1 MKYIVLSMA
10 AAFSILLS
18 PSFAQNQTMSGSM
31 ARLHANVQCAQCHNN
46 TQPMQA
52 PQDTTCIQCH
62 GKSSS
67 IQLPANVNEK
77 NYHNSPHYGDTV
89 SCLECHREHQP
100 QQNLCKNCHVI
111 K

>member
-1 MKYIVLSMA
+1 MKNIVLSMV
-10 AAFSILLS
+10 AAFSIFLN
-18 PSFAQNQTMSGSM
+18 PAFAQNQAMSGSM
-31 ARLHANVQCAQCHNN
+31 TRLHANVQCGQCHNN

-67 IQLPANVNEK
+67 IKLPVNVNEK

>member
-1 MKYIVLSMA
+1 M
-10 AAFSILLS
+10 
-18 PSFAQNQTMSGSM
+18 
-31 ARLHANVQCAQCHNN
+31 
-46 TQPMQA
+46 
-52 PQDTTCIQCH
+52 
-62 GKSSS
+62 
-67 IQLPANVNEK
+67 QLPANVNEK

>member
-18 PSFAQNQTMSGSM
+18 PAFAQNQTMSGSM
-31 ARLHANVQCAQCHNN
+31 ARIHANVQCAQCHNN
-46 TQPMQA
+46 TQLMQT

-77 NYHNSPHYGDTV
+77 NLNSRTRANGVLTGA
-89 SCLECHREHQP
+89 
-100 QQNLCKNCHVI
+100 NA
-111 K
+111 